1 MAIGPAN
8 SFPYFKVARYG
19 INSRISA
26 IAYDP
31 VQSLLAVGTSETQ
44 YGSGQIYVF
53 GQQRVC
59 VVFTLPRKAA
69 CTILQFCA
77 DKLVSVDSKNDVC
90 VFSLEQRKLT
100 ASYAPPGLITALLT
114 DPSLDY
120 AFIGLQ
126 SGWFTNLSEETRVSS
141 NETDASVI

>member
-1 MAIGPAN
+1 MTIDPAN
-8 SFPYFKVARYG
+8 SFLYFEVARYG

-44 YGSGQIYVF
+44 YGNGQIYIF
-53 GQQRVC
+53 GQHRVC

-90 VFSLEQRKLT
+90 VFSLEQRKLI
-100 ASYAPPGLITALLT
+100 ASYAPPGLITAVLT

-126 SGWFTNLSEETRVSS
+126 SGWLNVSD
-141 NETDASVI
+141 EHVGV